1 MGCKICSSK
10 KNLVVLNDFKLCKN
24 CIISLNYLLENKNFI
39 KKNKQ
44 ILEIE
49 NNEDENESSNNK
61 LFPKEIIKLF
71 NENIVGQEKAKE
83 KLAVVIYNHYKRV
96 YENVDIKKSNTFL
109 IGPTAS
115 GKTEFA
121 RQMSKILDVPL
132 AIIDSSALT
141 ASGYIGKDIDD
152 IFVSLLNAAGD
163 DIEKAEK
170 GIVFLDEIDKIAK
183 RSDRQGER
191 DIKGE
196 AVQQNLLKV
205 LEDGTYYLKSEGI
218 EIDTSNILFIAAGA
232 FSDFDEFVSKDDEK
246 SLGFLKDETK
256 HSKKNIYD
264 ENEIIKKLKSY
275 GFIPE
280 FLGRFSNFVILQKL
294 TKDEIIKILKLK
306 NSELKNYIELLKSEG
321 IEVQIQ
327 DSFYDKIAK
336 RIMENNVGARGLKQ
350 EIDKEFQEIILNIDN
365 PKEKIILK

>member
-10 KNLVVLNDFKLCKN
+10 KNLITINDLELCKN

-49 NNEDENESSNNK
+49 NKDENESFNNK
-61 LFPKEIIKLF
+61 LYPKEIIELF
-71 NENIVGQEKAKE
+71 NENIIGQEIAKQ
-83 KLAVVIYNHYKRV
+83 KLAVIIYNHYKRI
-96 YENVDIKKSNTFL
+96 YENIDIKKSNAFL

-121 RQMSKILDVPL
+121 RQMAKILDVPL

-152 IFVSLLNAAGD
+152 IFISLLNAAGD

-218 EIDTSNILFIAAGA
+218 EIDTSNVLFIAAGA
-232 FSDFDEFVSKDDEK
+232 FSDFDEFASKDDEK

-256 HSKKNIYD
+256 ISKKNIYD
-264 ENEIIKKLKSY
+264 EDMIVHKLKKY

-280 FLGRFSNFVILQKL
+280 FLGRFSSFIILQKL
-294 TKDEIIKILKLK
+294 TKEQIIEILKLK

-321 IEVQIQ
+321 IDVQIE
-327 DSFYDKIAK
+327 DSFYDKIAS
-336 RIMENNVGARGLKQ
+336 RIIENDVGARGLKQ
-350 EIDKEFQEIILNIDN
+350 EIDKEFQEILLNIDN
-365 PKEKIILK
+365 PKEKVILK